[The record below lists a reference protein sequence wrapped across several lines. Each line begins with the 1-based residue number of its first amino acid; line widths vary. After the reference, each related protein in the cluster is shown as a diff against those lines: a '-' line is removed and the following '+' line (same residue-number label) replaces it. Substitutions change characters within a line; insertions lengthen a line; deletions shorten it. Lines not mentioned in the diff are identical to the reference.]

1 MSLILSVYSLKSFK
15 EFILPSINNADY
27 EITFSKEHFQLKN
40 DIVLKLEVLDETW
53 RICGDRNY
61 TVQKGNRNYVGRNL
75 KDKDILILRTKDE
88 EKVTVIVKE
97 VESIFHSYEKF
108 VLPQSH
114 DIMIGSDSSN
124 DIVYNYLKMVSK
136 NHAILRKENDICTI
150 TNKSPNG
157 TYVNS
162 KKVETEQVLKFG
174 DYINIMGL
182 HIIYLESMLAI
193 DLRGKETKL
202 NTDVLQKYEEEER
215 TSLLPK
221 KSWMDGGKT
230 IYHRAPR
237 NYENL
242 EEQVIEIESPPEKVR
257 NKKTSLMSTIG
268 PSVTMALPMLLGC
281 MMMVYAT
288 QMEGGGSSLYMYS
301 GLVMSLS
308 SAIIGVAWGIANSRN
323 EKKDAK
329 EQEEYRFQAYS
340 EYLVEQTD
348 LIRTLYED
356 TTTQLGEIYPDAE
369 TCLDSKIEGGNL
381 WGRNHNHDDFL
392 SHRLGLGDIPFQVK
406 IEIPKKRFQLYKDD
420 LTEKP
425 AFIKKNYEKLY
436 NVPVRVDLL
445 DNKLIGIIGGDRQKG
460 ALDIARILSTQL
472 AANNCYTDVK
482 IGCIYNKNDEKQVS
496 TWNFAKWLPHTWSE
510 DKKTRFLASTKE
522 EASEVFYELTRV
534 FRARCE
540 EKEKSGEIP
549 KPYYVI
555 FISDL
560 SMLEGEL
567 FSKYVFEKDARCGL
581 TTILMVEH
589 YEDLPNSCE
598 FIIQNDEEF
607 QGMYDIHDRLAER
620 TKIDF
625 DKVDGTRLEKFSR
638 ELAGFQVQEIEEGG
652 EIPSAITFFEM
663 LGVNG
668 LDELMV
674 KDQWAKNRIYDNIK
688 GMIGHKAGG
697 VPCYLDV
704 HEKYHG
710 PHGLV
715 AGTTGSGK
723 SETLQTYMLSL
734 AVNYSPD
741 DIGFFIIDYKGG
753 GMANLFTGLPHLI
766 GQISNLSGNQVKRA
780 MISIKSEN
788 KRRQRVFNE
797 NGVNNINAYT
807 KMYKNGEATL
817 PVPHLFIIIDEFAE
831 LKREEPEFM
840 KELISVAQV
849 GRSLGVHL
857 VLATQKPS
865 GTVDDNIWSN
875 SKFRLCLRVQDR
887 QDSNDMLHK
896 PDAAYITQ
904 AGRCY
909 LQVGNDE
916 VYELFQSGYS
926 GATYDKDAG
935 SQKTDIAKMIA
946 LNGRVEMTGNKA
958 KASRKKKT
966 QYLWIEQLSD
976 YLEKA
981 LQENGQD
988 LASILETHLYMV
1000 MITDSIY
1007 QYLKDDGIDYARTD
1021 FNTER
1026 LENFIRL
1033 YGETGNSKV
1042 SEANAEVISDTDGVE
1057 ESDRAE
1063 EIMMLAMDRNLRLP
1077 EAKEKSQLE
1086 AVKEYLAKMAKE
1098 NGYNYELQLWMPV
1111 LPKQLYLDEFEE
1123 FSSNRYAMGSWPE
1136 KTGDWNLEIVVGKLD
1151 DPENQAQMP
1160 LTVDFSK
1167 TGHIAICGSIV
1178 SGKSTMMQT
1187 MIYSLIQK
1195 YSPDYVN
1202 IYCLDFSAKM
1212 LAAFEEA
1219 PQVGGIMY
1227 ESDIDKVGKFFNM
1240 MESILQ
1246 DRKVLFR
1253 GGNYSQYVQVNGV
1266 VLPAIIIFVDNYAAM
1281 KEKTEEAYED
1291 IMIRLSKEGVNHG
1304 IYLVM
1309 SGGGFGMNDI
1319 TQRVGDNVGTVL
1331 CLNLPD
1337 KFAYA
1342 DLLHTNQFDVLPE
1355 NEKGRG
1361 LAVVEDR
1368 ILEYHT
1374 ALAVQAENDYERME
1388 KIKKDCQEMAEF
1400 HLGKTARKIPEIPK
1414 KPVWSLFEPLE
1425 DFQKQ
1430 VKSPEYLPI
1439 GYDADNASVYSIPLR
1454 TTYCYTIWGSSRS
1467 GKSNL
1472 LKICIQS
1479 ALKKEAN
1486 ICVIDDDKKTLRAFE
1501 KEAGITYA
1509 SDEDSIFDYFSALLP
1524 EFVRRNKMKQQLIQE
1539 EKEEDE
1545 IFDIMSQEIPY
1556 FIFISDLSWFIPFI
1570 YNAEKD
1576 MKGFLENIIAKG
1588 RLHNIYIFSD
1598 IGMDKREL
1606 VSGYTAYES
1615 FIGHKEG
1622 IHLGGKVADNPT
1634 LNFEYIPFLEQ
1645 TKSEKPGIGQ
1655 IPGVTDENAT
1665 EKVVIPLARR

>member
-1 MSLILSVYSLKSFK
+1 MSIILSVYSKKSFR
-15 EFILPSINNADY
+15 EYILPSINNADY
-27 EITFSKEHFQLKN
+27 EITFSSDHFKLAQ
-40 DIVLKLEVLDETW
+40 DIVLKLEILDETW
-53 RICGDRNY
+53 RICAHHDYLVQKDSRNY
-61 TVQKGNRNYVGRNL
+61 AGQVL
-75 KDKDILILRTKDE
+75 KDKDIIYIRTKKE
-88 EKVTVIVKE
+88 ERLTIIVKE
-97 VESIFHSYEKF
+97 QKFIFHSYDKF
-108 VLPQSH
+108 LLPL
-114 DIMIGSDSSN
+114 IGEITIGSDPSN
-124 DIVYNYLKMVSK
+124 HIVYNYLKTVSK
-136 NHAILRKENDICTI
+136 KHAVIRKDENGCVVI
-150 TNKSPNG
+150 NYSRNG

-162 KKVETEQVLKFG
+162 KKVETQQTLRFG
-174 DYINIMGL
+174 DYINVMGL
-182 HIIYLESMLAI
+182 HIIYLDTIMAI
-193 DLRGKETKL
+193 DRVGKEISL
-202 NTDVLQKYEEEER
+202 DQDVIKPFTESEE
-215 TSLLPK
+215 TFMLPEH
-221 KSWMDGGKT
+221 SWSEGGKT

-237 NYENL
+237 NYEKL

-257 NKKTSLMSTIG
+257 AKKSSLISTIG

-281 MMMVYAT
+281 MMMVYAS
-288 QMEGGGSSLYMYS
+288 QIEGGGSSLYMYS

-308 SAIIGVAWGIANSRN
+308 SAVIGVAWGIANSRR
-323 EKKDAK
+323 ERKEAK
-329 EQEEYRFQAYS
+329 EQEAYRFKAYS

-348 LIRTLYED
+348 TIRNLYED
-356 TTTQLGEIYPDAE
+356 TIKQLGELYPDAM
-369 TCLDSKIEGGNL
+369 TCITGKTEGGNL

-392 SHRLGLGDIPFQVK
+392 SHRLGLGDIPFQIK

-420 LTEKP
+420 LSDKP
-425 AFIKKNYEKLY
+425 AFIKQNYEKLY

-445 DNKLIGIIGGDRQKG
+445 KNKLIGIVGGDAKSG
-460 ALDIARILSTQL
+460 ANDVAQVLSAQL
-472 AANNCYTDVK
+472 AANNCYTDLK
-482 IGCIYNKNDEKQVS
+482 LGYIYNRNDERQKNAWS
-496 TWNFAKWLPHTWSE
+496 FARWLPHTWSE
-510 DKKTRFLASTKE
+510 DKKTRFIASTKE

-540 EKEKSGEIP
+540 EKEKEGEIP
-549 KPYYVI
+549 KPYYII

-581 TTILMVEH
+581 TTILLSER
-589 YEDLPNSCE
+589 YEELPNSCE
-598 FIIQNDEEF
+598 YIIKNDEEF
-607 QGMYDIHDRLAER
+607 RGMYDIHDRIAER

-625 DKVDGTRLEKFSR
+625 DKVDQNAIETFARTLSGYQVLEM
-638 ELAGFQVQEIEEGG
+638 EEGG
-652 EIPSAITFFEM
+652 EIPSSITFFEM
-663 LGVNG
+663 LGVNS
-668 LDELMV
+668 LEELMV
-674 KDQWAKNRIYDNIK
+674 KDQWAKNRVYDNIK
-688 GMIGHKAGG
+688 GMIGQKAGG
-697 VPCYLDV
+697 SPCYLDV

-753 GMANLFTGLPHLI
+753 GMANLFNGLPHLI

-857 VLATQKPS
+857 ILATQKPS

-926 GATYDKDAG
+926 GAVYDKDAG
-935 SQKTDIAKMIA
+935 SWNTEIATMVA
-946 LNGRVEMTGNKA
+946 LNGKVEMTGNKA

-966 QYLWIEQLSD
+966 QYLWIEELISYLQRALS
-976 YLEKA
+976 ET
-981 LQENGQD
+981 GQTVEG
-988 LASILETHLYMV
+988 ILDTKLYMDL
-1000 MITDSIY
+1000 ITNSIY
-1007 QYLKDDGIDYARTD
+1007 SYMEEDGIDYGRTD

-1033 YGETGNSKV
+1033 YSK
-1042 SEANAEVISDTDGVE
+1042 IGTDAGDMPE
-1057 ESDRAE
+1057 Q
-1063 EIMMLAMDRNLRLP
+1063 IMLLSMEKKLRLP
-1077 EAKEKSQLE
+1077 EAKEKTQLE
-1086 AVKEYLAKMAKE
+1086 AVKEYLAKIANE

-1111 LPKQLYLDEFEE
+1111 LPKQLYLEDFEE
-1123 FSSNRYAMGSWPE
+1123 FRNNSWSDGSWSRKQDE
-1136 KTGDWNLEIVVGKLD
+1136 WNLEILVGKLD

-1160 LTVDFSK
+1160 LLLDFARS
-1167 TGHIAICGSIV
+1167 GHVAVCGSIV
-1178 SGKSTMMQT
+1178 TGKSTMMQT

-1195 YSPDYVN
+1195 FSPEYVN

-1219 PQVGGIMY
+1219 PHVGGIMY

-1246 DRKVLFR
+1246 ERKNLFR
-1253 GGNYSQYVQVNGV
+1253 GGNYSQYIQVNGV
-1266 VLPAIIIFVDNYAAM
+1266 VLPAILIFVDNYAAL
-1281 KEKTEEAYED
+1281 KEKTEEKFED
-1291 IMIRLSKEGVNHG
+1291 ALIRLSKEGVNHG

-1309 SGGGFGMNDI
+1309 SGTGFGMNDI

-1337 KFAYA
+1337 KYAYA

-1355 NEKGRG
+1355 NERGRG
-1361 LAVVEDR
+1361 LAMIDDR
-1368 ILEYHT
+1368 ILEYQT
-1374 ALAVQAENDYERME
+1374 ALALPAENDYERLE
-1388 KIKKDCQEMAEF
+1388 KIKGCCREMAENY
-1400 HLGKTARKIPEIPK
+1400 HGKRARKIPEIPG
-1414 KPVWSLFEPLE
+1414 KPVWSLFEQLE
-1425 DFQKQ
+1425 EFEIQAA
-1430 VKSPEYLPI
+1430 SPECLPI

-1454 TTYCYTIWGSSRS
+1454 STYCYTIWGGSRT

-1472 LKICIQS
+1472 LKVCVQS
-1479 ALKKEAN
+1479 ALKKGAN
-1486 ICVIDDDKKTLRAFE
+1486 ICIIDDPKKTLRAFE
-1501 KEAGITYA
+1501 HESAITYVT
-1509 SDEDSIFDYFSALLP
+1509 DEDSLFEYLTALLP
-1524 EFVRRNKMKQQLIQE
+1524 EFKRRNKMKQELIAKE
-1539 EKEEDE
+1539 MEEDE
-1545 IFDIMSQEIPY
+1545 IFDVMSKEVPY
-1556 FIFISDLSWFIPFI
+1556 FIFISELSWFVPFV

-1588 RLHNIYIFSD
+1588 FLHNIYFIGD
-1598 IGMDKREL
+1598 ISLDKREM
-1606 VSGYTAYES
+1606 VSGYALYES
-1615 FIGHKEG
+1615 FIGHKQG
-1622 IHLGGKVADNPT
+1622 IHLGGKVADNPV

-1645 TKSEKPGIGQ
+1645 TKSEKAGIGQ
-1655 IPGVTDENAT
+1655 IPAVTDEQET
-1665 EKVVIPLARR
+1665 QKVVIPLARR

>member
-1 MSLILSVYSLKSFK
+1 MSIILSVYSMKSFK

-27 EITFSKEHFQLKN
+27 EITLSKEHFLLTN
-40 DIVLKLEVLDETW
+40 DIVLKLEVMDSNW

-61 TVQKGNRNYVGRNL
+61 TVQKGNKNYAGRNL
-75 KDKDILILRTKDE
+75 KDKDILFIRTRDE
-88 EKVTVIVKE
+88 EKVTIIVKE
-97 VESIFHSYEKF
+97 VESVFHSYEKYT
-108 VLPQSH
+108 LSSAR
-114 DIMIGSDSSN
+114 DLTIGSDASN

-136 NHAILRKENDICTI
+136 NHAVLHKEGDKDII
-150 TNKSPNG
+150 INKSPNG

-162 KKVETEQVLKFG
+162 KKVETEQVLRFG

-193 DLRGKETKL
+193 DLHGKEVRL
-202 NTDVLQKYEEEER
+202 NSDVLEKYKEEEK
-215 TSLLPK
+215 TSLLPRNK
-221 KSWMDGGKT
+221 WVDGGKM

-242 EEQVIEIESPPEKVR
+242 EEQVIEIESPPEKAR
-257 NKKTSLMSTIG
+257 DRKTSLMSSIG

-281 MMMVYAT
+281 MMMIYAT

-308 SAIIGVAWGIANSRN
+308 SALIGVIWGIANARN
-323 EKKDAK
+323 EKKAYQ

-340 EYLVEQTD
+340 EYLVEQTET
-348 LIRTLYED
+348 IRTLYED
-356 TTTQLGEIYPDAE
+356 TSRQLEEIYPDAA
-369 TCLDSKIEGGNL
+369 TCLETRMEGGNL

-406 IEIPKKRFQLYKDD
+406 IDIPKKRFQLYKDD
-420 LTEKP
+420 LTDKP

-436 NVPVRVDLL
+436 HVPVRVDLL
-445 DNKLIGIIGGDRQKG
+445 KNKMIGIIGGERQIG
-460 ALDIARILSTQL
+460 AIETARILSAQL

-482 IGCIYNKNDEKQVS
+482 IGCIYNRNDEKQADAWS
-496 TWNFAKWLPHTWSE
+496 FAKWLPHTWSE
-510 DKKTRFLASTKE
+510 DKKTRFLASTRE

-540 EKEKSGEIP
+540 EREKAGEIP
-549 KPYYVI
+549 KPYYIV

-567 FSKYVFEKDARCGL
+567 FSKYVFEKDPRCGL

-598 FIIQNDEEF
+598 FIIKNDEEF
-607 QGMYDIHDRLAER
+607 RGMYNVHDRIAER
-620 TKIDF
+620 TRIDF
-625 DKVDGTRLEKFSR
+625 DQVAPEKLEAFSR
-638 ELAGFQVQEIEEGG
+638 ELAGYQVQEIEEGG

-668 LDELMV
+668 LEDLMV

-753 GMANLFTGLPHLI
+753 GMANLFNGLPHLI

-875 SKFRLCLRVQDR
+875 SKFRLCLRVQDK

-916 VYELFQSGYS
+916 IYELFQSGYS
-926 GATYDKDAG
+926 GATYDKEAG

-946 LNGRVEMTGNKA
+946 LNGKVEMTGNKA
-958 KASRKKKT
+958 KASRKRKT
-966 QYLWIEQLSD
+966 QYLWIEQLSG
-976 YLEKA
+976 YLEQA
-981 LQENGQD
+981 LEEHGQD
-988 LASILETHLYMV
+988 LSAILESHLLMGPVTESVYHCLE
-1000 MITDSIY
+1000 
-1007 QYLKDDGIDYARTD
+1007 QDGIDYPRTD

-1026 LENFIRL
+1026 LENFIHL
-1033 YGETGNSKV
+1033 YGETDPSRLPDG
-1042 SEANAEVISDTDGVE
+1042 EAAADLPDTT
-1057 ESDRAE
+1057 DRAE
-1063 EIMMLAMDRNLRLP
+1063 QILILAMDRNLRLP

-1086 AVKEYLAKMAKE
+1086 AVKEYLARVARE

-1111 LPKQLYLDEFEE
+1111 LPPQLYLDEFEE
-1123 FSSNRYAMGSWPE
+1123 FRTNRYSMGSWPAV
-1136 KTGDWNLEIVVGKLD
+1136 TGDWNLEIPVGKLD

-1160 LTVDFSK
+1160 LTVDFAR
-1167 TGHIAICGSIV
+1167 TGHMAICGSIV
-1178 SGKSTMMQT
+1178 TGKSTMMQT
-1187 MIYSLIQK
+1187 MIYALIEK

-1227 ESDIDKVGKFFNM
+1227 ESDLDKVGKFFNM

-1246 DRKVLFR
+1246 DRKSLFR

-1281 KEKTEEAYED
+1281 KEKTQEAYED

-1319 TQRVGDNVGTVL
+1319 TQRVGDNVGSVL

-1342 DLLHTNQFDVLPE
+1342 DLLHSNQFEVFPE

-1361 LAVVEDR
+1361 LALVEDR
-1368 ILEYHT
+1368 ILEYQT
-1374 ALAVQAENDYERME
+1374 ALAMQAENDYERME
-1388 KIKKDCQEMAEF
+1388 KIRRDCHEMAEAYS
-1400 HLGKTARKIPEIPK
+1400 GRRARKIPEIPK
-1414 KPVWSLFEPLE
+1414 KPVWSLFEQLE
-1425 DFQKQ
+1425 DFQKAAA
-1430 VKSPEYLPI
+1430 SPECLPI
-1439 GYDADNASVYSIPLR
+1439 GYDAGNASVYSIPLR
-1454 TTYCYTIWGSSRS
+1454 YTYCYTIWGGSRS

-1472 LKICIQS
+1472 LKVCIQS
-1479 ALKKEAN
+1479 ALKKNAN

-1509 SDEDSIFDYFSALLP
+1509 SDEDSVFDYFRTLLP

-1545 IFDIMSQEIPY
+1545 IFDIMAQEIPY
-1556 FIFISDLSWFIPFI
+1556 FIFISDLSWFVPFI
-1570 YNAEKD
+1570 YHAEKD
-1576 MKGFLENIIAKG
+1576 MKGFLENIVAKG
-1588 RLHNIYIFSD
+1588 RLHNIYLVSD
-1598 IGMDKREL
+1598 LAMDKREI
-1606 VSGYTAYES
+1606 VSGYAIYEN
-1615 FIGHKEG
+1615 FIAHKEG
-1622 IHLGGKVADNPT
+1622 IHLGGKVADNPV
-1634 LNFEYIPFLEQ
+1634 LNFEHIPFLEQ
-1645 TKSEKPGIGQ
+1645 TRSEKPGIGQ
-1655 IPGVTDENAT
+1655 IPAVTEDNAT
-1665 EKVVIPLARR
+1665 QKVVIPLARR